1 MSQILAK
8 PYDCKGC
15 GRQIRIAKIENAL
28 PGKKQWER
36 YELDG
41 KTEHVCNKNNKQQQ
55 QQQQD
60 QQQKKPT
67 LESRIDALIAEVQ
80 ALRKELQQKK

>member
-1 MSQILAK
+1 MSQLLQK

-41 KTEHVCNKNNKQQQ
+41 KTEHVCNKNTNKQ

-67 LESRIDALIAEVQ
+67 LESRIDVLIAEVQ